1 MLEIE
6 MKVKVTSLGP
16 VRRRLLEQSAVFLDK
31 VKEHDIYYNA
41 PHRDF
46 AKTDEALR
54 IRYKN
59 SNKRDA
65 VFTYKGPKQPNLELK
80 AREELNISIN
90 SGDVFELILQ
100 RLGFRSVAE
109 VDKLRENYRY
119 QGAMVSLDSVENLGT
134 FVEIEL
140 SSDNEMEN
148 AIERI
153 NWIAKELGIKEE
165 PILASYLELLLAK
178 Q

>member
-1 MLEIE
+1 M
-6 MKVKVTSLGP
+6 
-16 VRRRLLEQSAVFLDK
+16 DK

-59 SNKRDA
+59 SSKRDA

-80 AREELNISIN
+80 AREELNIPTN
-90 SGDVFELILQ
+90 SGEVFELILQ
-100 RLGFRSVAE
+100 RLGFRKVAE

-119 QGAMVSLDSVENLGT
+119 KDAMVSLDYVENLGT

-140 SSDNEMEN
+140 SSDNEIEN

-153 NWIAKELGIKEE
+153 NWIAKELDIKEE
-165 PILASYLELLLAK
+165 PILDSYLELLLAK